1 MDNYEKVIIK
11 KYLKDQIKKLNKKEI
26 LHRFPKVKIRRFY
39 EKRQLQEFLINLEKG
54 E

>member
-1 MDNYEKVIIK
+1 MDDYKKKIIK
-11 KYLKDQIKKLNKKEI
+11 EYLENQIKKLNKKEI
-26 LHRFPKVKIRRFY
+26 PHGFPKVKIRRFY